1 MSEPDTP
8 GVIVIARVRCRPEQR
23 ADLVVLLE
31 RLQEAS
37 RRDAGCLRYGFSAT
51 IEDDNAF
58 VAVEEWAS
66 GDALAAH
73 LRQPHIADFVRD
85 LPTAVDNMTPDSGRA
100 MCIVPPLPR
109 PAPTTRPI
117 ISP

>member
-1 MSEPDTP
+1 VSEPDAP

-23 ADLVVLLE
+23 AELVALLE

-37 RRDAGCLRYGFSAT
+37 RRDEGCLRYGFSAT

-66 GDALAAH
+66 RDALAEH
-73 LRQPHIADFVRD
+73 LRQPHIAEFVRD
-85 LPTAVDNMTPDSGRA
+85 LPAAIDARPEVA
-100 MCIVPPLPR
+100 MHQIAGTGPLPFG
-109 PAPTTRPI
+109 
-117 ISP
+117 

>member
-37 RRDAGCLRYGFSAT
+37 RRDEGCLCYGFSAT

-85 LPTAVDNMTPDSGRA
+85 LPTAVDASPEVA
-100 MCIVPPLPR
+100 MHEIARTGPLPFG
-109 PAPTTRPI
+109 
-117 ISP
+117 

>member
-1 MSEPDTP
+1 MSEPDAP

-23 ADLVVLLE
+23 ADLVALLE

-37 RRDAGCLRYGFSAT
+37 RRDEGCLRYGFSAT

-66 GDALAAH
+66 RDALAAH
-73 LRQPHIADFVRD
+73 LRQSHIAEFVRD
-85 LPTAVDNMTPDSGRA
+85 LPAAIDAPPEVA
-100 MCIVPPLPR
+100 MHEIAGTGPLPFG
-109 PAPTTRPI
+109 
-117 ISP
+117 

>member
-1 MSEPDTP
+1 VSEPDAP

-23 ADLVVLLE
+23 ADLVALLE

-37 RRDAGCLRYGFSAT
+37 RRDEGCLRYGFSAT

-66 GDALAAH
+66 RDALAAH
-73 LRQPHIADFVRD
+73 LRQSHIAEFVRD
-85 LPTAVDNMTPDSGRA
+85 LPAAIDAPPEIA
-100 MCIVPPLPR
+100 MHEIAGTGPLPFG
-109 PAPTTRPI
+109 
-117 ISP
+117 

>member
-23 ADLVVLLE
+23 ADLVALLE

-37 RRDAGCLRYGFSAT
+37 RRDEGCLRYGFSAT

-66 GDALAAH
+66 RDALAAH
-73 LRQPHIADFVRD
+73 LRQSHIAEFVRD
-85 LPTAVDNMTPDSGRA
+85 LPAAIDTPPEVA
-100 MCIVPPLPR
+100 MHEIAGTGPLPFG
-109 PAPTTRPI
+109 
-117 ISP
+117 